1 LEKLFYATRF
11 YATLGLAGGMTGIVV
26 RPVRGFEPRVLE
38 PRDAGGRDM
47 KLSGKVAVITGAA
60 RGIGRA
66 CAERFLNDGVRVVI
80 SDIDGDGLART
91 TAELARPG
99 ELRAIPADVTKRAD
113 IDRLVAAA
121 ATDFGRLDIM
131 VNNAGVARNQDLL
144 EISEKEFDDVIAV
157 NLKGAF
163 FGVQAAAKQMIAQ
176 GGGGVIINMSSVN
189 ALLAIPSLATYA
201 ISKGGMKQ
209 LTSVAAVALAPHR
222 IRVVAVGPGTI
233 LTEMV
238 ATAIFSSDDARRSVL
253 SRTPAGR
260 CGEPSEVASVVAFL
274 ASDDASYITGQT
286 IYPDGGRLILN
297 YTVPVGEE

>member
-1 LEKLFYATRF
+1 
-11 YATLGLAGGMTGIVV
+11 
-26 RPVRGFEPRVLE
+26 
-38 PRDAGGRDM
+38 M

-60 RGIGRA
+60 RGIGKA
-66 CAERFLNDGVRVVI
+66 CAKRFLDDGVKVVI
-80 SDIDGDGLART
+80 SDVDADTLAT
-91 TAELARPG
+91 TASELGRPSD
-99 ELRAIPADVTKRAD
+99 LRTVHADVAKRTD
-113 IDRLVAAA
+113 VDRAVAT
-121 ATDFGRLDIM
+121 ATEQFGRIDIM

-144 EISEKEFDDVIAV
+144 EISEKDFDDIIGI

-233 LTEMV
+233 LTDMV
-238 ATAIFSSDDARRSVL
+238 ASAIFSSEDARRSVL
-253 SRTPAGR
+253 SRTPIGR
-260 CGEPSEVASVVAFL
+260 GGDPSEVASVVAFL

-286 IYPDGGRLILN
+286 IYPDGGRLVLN
-297 YTVPVGEE
+297 YTVPVKEP

>member
-1 LEKLFYATRF
+1 
-11 YATLGLAGGMTGIVV
+11 
-26 RPVRGFEPRVLE
+26 
-38 PRDAGGRDM
+38 M

-66 CAERFLNDGVRVVI
+66 CAERFLEDGCKVVI
-80 SDIDGDGLART
+80 TDVDGDNLAK
-91 TAELARPG
+91 TAAEIGRQHD
-99 ELRAIPADVTKRAD
+99 LRVIACDVVRRADVDRA
-113 IDRLVAAA
+113 VATAVKE
-121 ATDFGRLDIM
+121 FGGLDIM

-144 EISEKEFDDVIAV
+144 DISEKDFDDVIAI

-189 ALLAIPSLATYA
+189 ALLAIPTLATYA

-209 LTSVAAVALAPHR
+209 LTSVAAVALAPHN

-233 LTEMV
+233 LTDMV
-238 ATAIFSSDDARRSVL
+238 ASAIFNSDAARQSVL
-253 SRTPAGR
+253 SRTPIGR
-260 CGEPSEVASVVAFL
+260 GGEPAEVAAVVAFL

-286 IYPDGGRLILN
+286 IYPDGGRLVLN
-297 YTVPVGEE
+297 YTVPVKEKG

>member
-1 LEKLFYATRF
+1 
-11 YATLGLAGGMTGIVV
+11 
-26 RPVRGFEPRVLE
+26 
-38 PRDAGGRDM
+38 M